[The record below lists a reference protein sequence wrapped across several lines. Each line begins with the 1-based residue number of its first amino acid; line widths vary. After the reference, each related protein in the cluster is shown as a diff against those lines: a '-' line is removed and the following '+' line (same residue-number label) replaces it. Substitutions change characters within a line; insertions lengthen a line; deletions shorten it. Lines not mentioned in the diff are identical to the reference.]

1 MNFRCFAQNDKWNP
15 IYYLLLKVKNGN
27 DTFRITIIIVNL
39 KSFVEILF
47 SVVSCVMRIHEKQ
60 LNLNL

>member
-1 MNFRCFAQNDKWNP
+1 M
-15 IYYLLLKVKNGN
+15 V
-27 DTFRITIIIVNL
+27 TTHRITIIIVNS

-60 LNLNL
+60 LKLNL